1 MLRGVNRQIIEV
13 NNTGNRY
20 FEKVILFI
28 KPEYSEVSRH
38 KLEDEAYQLLESFGQ
53 PPIVKSSRH
62 IIRQKAR
69 FRRRVKKALI
79 YFSITVS
86 PLLLYFLFKLVF

>member
-20 FEKVILFI
+20 FEKVILFV
-28 KPEYSEVSRH
+28 KPEYSDASRH

-53 PPIVKSSRH
+53 PPPLKSSRQ
-62 IIRQKAR
+62 IIKQKAKI
-69 FRRRVKKALI
+69 RRRIKRALI
-79 YFSITVS
+79 YLSITVS
-86 PLLLYFLFKLVF
+86 PLLLYCLFRLMF